1 MRIHRVDRIAD
12 QRADNPTM
20 DRKPFVC
27 KDYSHRRIT
36 RRTRG
41 IRRPPPST
49 DSKSPVY
56 GMDDR

>member
-1 MRIHRVDRIAD
+1 MCFCNVEKIAD
-12 QRADNPTM
+12 QSGCQPTM

-36 RRTRG
+36 RRRRG

-49 DSKSPVY
+49 DNESLVH